1 MNYALLEWSK
11 TSFWHNVY
19 LNVIITAFYFQC
31 LPNEKEEIEREHNL
45 SRQGSLIKVP
55 RDFTDSKHLIENEY
69 KDHGYKDSA
78 EYQDNNEYRDANH
91 YHLGQEKTPPPT
103 ETDFWEAAAIFCN
116 PELLVPF

>member
-1 MNYALLEWSK
+1 MKLHIVGVGMIKDVLFTPMSTYD
-11 TSFWHNVY
+11 
-19 LNVIITAFYFQC
+19 FYFQC

-69 KDHGYKDSA
+69 KDHGYKGSA
-78 EYQDNNEYRDANH
+78 EYQDNNEYRDTNH

-103 ETDFWEAAAIFCN
+103 ETDF
-116 PELLVPF
+116 